1 VDILR
6 ETLTREAGDVP
17 VPSCL
22 NQCRNSELFHCKI
35 CSEPFTNIH
44 RFIAHGLECQSL
56 ARSGAIRCPY
66 CGQSFSSRVS
76 LSLHQLVQDISS
88 KDQLTG
94 DNKTCSGVKSETGS
108 LEAAISACDARYD
121 RVSRV
126 VSRLT
131 KLARASNM
139 DPVIVLRMEM
149 ESVLTGTAA
158 SSDSIEDEKYGLLP
172 ESFSEKYLS
181 IANFDEDSQ
190 GDLAMF
196 DAWSAYLERSAGTE
210 DIRDI
215 IDKMEDDLVDSEK
228 PASVWPRTQFD
239 SDIADVVPDQEILQ
253 RLKAEMAEEGSS
265 SSRPK
270 DMEFTLISLGMTV

>member
-56 ARSGAIRCPY
+56 ARSGATRCPY

-88 KDQLTG
+88 KDQLNG
-94 DNKTCSGVKSETGS
+94 DGKTCSGVKSETGS
-108 LEAAISACDARYD
+108 LEAAISACDARND

-126 VSRLT
+126 VTRLT
-131 KLARASNM
+131 KLARAANL
-139 DPVIVLRMEM
+139 DPVLVLRMEM

-181 IANFDEDSQ
+181 VADFDEDRQ

-196 DAWSAYLERSAGTE
+196 EAWSAYLERSAGTE

-215 IDKMEDDLVDSEK
+215 IDEMEDDLVDSEK

-239 SDIADVVPDQEILQ
+239 SDIADLVPDQEILQ

-265 SSRPK
+265 SSCPK
-270 DMEFTLISLGMTV
+270 DMEFALIRLGMTV